1 MNLIVE
7 TQKLQ
12 NYLKA
17 KDFKT
22 VVYGCEKLI
31 TKFPNNAF
39 LFNLLGLALHGNG
52 NYLIAIDKFKRALDL
67 DPNFLPAKNNLA
79 NSYKAIGNFEKAE
92 FYYKN
97 VLKIKP
103 NYIQALNNYANLKAL
118 IFDYYPAI
126 ELYNEALKIKEND
139 ETILFTL
146 ANAYHAIGET
156 DKTKEIAEKILKLHP
171 KHVSAHKLLS
181 SIVDY
186 SKDQANLDQME
197 DIILEKDL
205 SNPQIVDLSFA
216 LGKAYEDL
224 KKFEK
229 SFFYLEK
236 ANKIKKNDANYNI
249 NEERNFFETIKN
261 TFQNFNFK
269 NEKKI
274 FSKIKPI
281 YICGMPRSGTTLVE
295 QIIASHNEV
304 RGAGELDYLSRS
316 IKENIFENNTLS
328 KSRIE
333 EEIFL
338 ESSKIAD
345 DYNKL
350 LGFHKFEEGII
361 TDKAPH
367 NFKWLGVIK
376 LFFKDAKIIHCTRN
390 PKDICLS
397 IFKNFFS
404 SPEMEWSSSQTDIAN
419 FYNLYKQTMEF
430 WNKILGNSI
439 YNIKYESLIN
449 DQEKEV
455 RSLLKFCDLDFD
467 PQCLNHHKSKKTP
480 IRTVSVNQARKPI
493 YSSSINKNQ
502 FYEKNLNEMFSLLD
516 N

>member
-1 MNLIVE
+1 MNLIAE

-67 DPNFLPAKNNLA
+67 DPNFLPSKNNLA

-181 SIVDY
+181 SIVNY
-186 SKDQANLDQME
+186 SKDRANLEQME
-197 DIILEKDL
+197 SIILEKDL

-249 NEERNFFETIKN
+249 TEERNFFETIKN

-295 QIIASHNEV
+295 QIIASHNDV
-304 RGAGELDYLSRS
+304 YGAGELVYIQKL
-316 IKENIFENNTLS
+316 IKEYFLVENELS
-328 KSRIE
+328 IE
-333 EEIFL
+333 KVKEEL
-338 ESSKIAD
+338 EVEENFI
-345 DYNKL
+345 NKEYFKMMD
-350 LGFHKFEEGII
+350 FHKFKENNF
-361 TDKAPH
+361 TDKAPQ
-367 NFKWLGVIK
+367 NYRWLGILK
-376 LFFKDAKIIHCTRN
+376 IFFPNCKIIYCKRN
-390 PKDICLS
+390 AKDNCLS
-397 IFKNFFS
+397 IYKNFFAADDMKWAFDQS
-404 SPEMEWSSSQTDIAN
+404 DIAN
-419 FYNLYKQTMEF
+419 YYNLHLNLMDYWKS
-430 WNKILGNSI
+430 KLGNFI
-439 YNIKYESLIN
+439 YEINYENLVSNKEEEVKKLI
-449 DQEKEV
+449 
-455 RSLLKFCDLDFD
+455 KFCDLEWD
-467 PQCLNHHKSKKTP
+467 PSCLNHHKNNKTP
-480 IRTVSVNQARKPI
+480 IKTVSISQARKPV
-493 YSSSINKNQ
+493 YQSSVNSNSN
-502 FYEKNLNEMFSLLD
+502 YEKYLSEMFNLL
-516 N
+516 

>member
-67 DPNFLPAKNNLA
+67 DPNFLPSKNNLA

-146 ANAYHAIGET
+146 ANAYHAIGQT
-156 DKTKEIAEKILKLHP
+156 HKTKEIAEKILKLNP

-249 NEERNFFETIKN
+249 TEERNFFETIKN

-295 QIIASHNEV
+295 QIIASHNDV
-304 RGAGELDYLSRS
+304 YGAGELVYIQKL
-316 IKENIFENNTLS
+316 IKEYFLVENELS
-328 KSRIE
+328 IE
-333 EEIFL
+333 KVKEEL
-338 ESSKIAD
+338 EVEENFI
-345 DYNKL
+345 NKEYFKMMD
-350 LGFHKFEEGII
+350 FHKFKENNF
-361 TDKAPH
+361 TDKAPQ
-367 NFKWLGVIK
+367 NYRWLGILK
-376 LFFKDAKIIHCTRN
+376 IFFPNCKIIYCKRN
-390 PKDICLS
+390 AKDNCLS
-397 IFKNFFS
+397 IYKNFFAADDMKWAFDQS
-404 SPEMEWSSSQTDIAN
+404 DIAN
-419 FYNLYKQTMEF
+419 YYNLHLNLMDYWKS
-430 WNKILGNSI
+430 KLGNFI
-439 YNIKYESLIN
+439 YEINYENLVSNKEEEVKKLI
-449 DQEKEV
+449 
-455 RSLLKFCDLDFD
+455 KFCDLEWD
-467 PQCLNHHKSKKTP
+467 PSCLNHHKNNKTP
-480 IRTVSVNQARKPI
+480 IKTVSISQARKPV
-493 YSSSINKNQ
+493 YQSSVNSNSN
-502 FYEKNLNEMFSLLD
+502 YEKYLSEMFNLL
-516 N
+516 

>member
-1 MNLIVE
+1 MNLIAE

-31 TKFPNNAF
+31 NKFPNNPF

-146 ANAYHAIGET
+146 ANSYHAIGKT
-156 DKTKEIAEKILKLHP
+156 DKTKEIVEKILKLNP

-181 SIVDY
+181 SLVDY
-186 SKDQANLDQME
+186 SKDRANLDQME
-197 DIILEKDL
+197 GIILEKDL

-224 KKFEK
+224 KEFEK

-236 ANKIKKNDANYNI
+236 ANKIKKNDSNYNLT
-249 NEERNFFETIKN
+249 EERNFFETIKN

-269 NEKKI
+269 NEKKT

-295 QIIASHNEV
+295 QIIASHNDV
-304 RGAGELDYLSRS
+304 YGAGELVYIQKL
-316 IKENIFENNTLS
+316 IKEYFLVENELS
-328 KSRIE
+328 IE
-333 EEIFL
+333 KVKEEL
-338 ESSKIAD
+338 EVEENFI
-345 DYNKL
+345 NKEYFKMMD
-350 LGFHKFEEGII
+350 FHKFKEKNF
-361 TDKAPH
+361 TDKAPQ
-367 NFKWLGVIK
+367 NYRWLGILK
-376 LFFKDAKIIHCTRN
+376 IFFPNCKIIYCKRN
-390 PKDICLS
+390 AKDNCLS
-397 IFKNFFS
+397 IYKNFFAAEDMKWAFDQS
-404 SPEMEWSSSQTDIAN
+404 DIAN
-419 FYNLYKQTMEF
+419 YYNLHLNLMDYWKS
-430 WNKILGNSI
+430 KLGNFI
-439 YNIKYESLIN
+439 YEINYENLVSNKAEEVKKLI
-449 DQEKEV
+449 
-455 RSLLKFCDLDFD
+455 KFCDLEWD
-467 PQCLNHHKSKKTP
+467 PSCLNHHKNNKTP
-480 IRTVSVNQARKPI
+480 IKTVSISQARKPV
-493 YSSSINKNQ
+493 YQSSVNSNSN
-502 FYEKNLNEMFSLLD
+502 YEKYLSEMFNLL
-516 N
+516 

>member
-67 DPNFLPAKNNLA
+67 DPNFLPSKNNLA

-249 NEERNFFETIKN
+249 TEERNFFETIKN

-295 QIIASHNEV
+295 QIIASHNDV
-304 RGAGELDYLSRS
+304 YGAGELVYIQKL
-316 IKENIFENNTLS
+316 IKEYFLVENELS
-328 KSRIE
+328 IE
-333 EEIFL
+333 KVKEEL
-338 ESSKIAD
+338 EVEENFI
-345 DYNKL
+345 NKEYFKMMD
-350 LGFHKFEEGII
+350 FHKFKENNF
-361 TDKAPH
+361 TDKAPQ
-367 NFKWLGVIK
+367 NYRWLGILK
-376 LFFKDAKIIHCTRN
+376 IFFPNCKIIYCKRN
-390 PKDICLS
+390 AKDNCLS
-397 IFKNFFS
+397 IYKNFFAADDMKWAFDQS
-404 SPEMEWSSSQTDIAN
+404 DIAN
-419 FYNLYKQTMEF
+419 YYNLHLNLMDYWKS
-430 WNKILGNSI
+430 KLGNFI
-439 YNIKYESLIN
+439 YEINYENLVSNKEEEVKKLI
-449 DQEKEV
+449 
-455 RSLLKFCDLDFD
+455 KFCDLEWD
-467 PQCLNHHKSKKTP
+467 PSCLNHHKNNKTP
-480 IRTVSVNQARKPI
+480 IKTVSISQARKPV
-493 YSSSINKNQ
+493 YQSSVNSNSNYKK
-502 FYEKNLNEMFSLLD
+502 YLSEMFNLL
-516 N
+516 

>member
-249 NEERNFFETIKN
+249 TEERNFFETIKN

-295 QIIASHNEV
+295 QIIASHNDV
-304 RGAGELDYLSRS
+304 YGAGELVYIQKL
-316 IKENIFENNTLS
+316 IKEYFLVENELS
-328 KSRIE
+328 IE
-333 EEIFL
+333 KVKEEL
-338 ESSKIAD
+338 EVEENFI
-345 DYNKL
+345 NKEYFKMMD
-350 LGFHKFEEGII
+350 FHKFKENNF
-361 TDKAPH
+361 TDKAPQ
-367 NFKWLGVIK
+367 NYRWLGILK
-376 LFFKDAKIIHCTRN
+376 IFFPNCKIIYCKRN
-390 PKDICLS
+390 AKDNCLS
-397 IFKNFFS
+397 IYKNFFAADDMKWAFDQS
-404 SPEMEWSSSQTDIAN
+404 DIAN
-419 FYNLYKQTMEF
+419 YYNLHLNLMDYWKS
-430 WNKILGNSI
+430 KLGNFI
-439 YNIKYESLIN
+439 YEINYENLVSNKEEEVKKLI
-449 DQEKEV
+449 
-455 RSLLKFCDLDFD
+455 KFCDLEWD
-467 PQCLNHHKSKKTP
+467 PSCLNHHKNNKTP
-480 IRTVSVNQARKPI
+480 IKTVSISQARKPV
-493 YSSSINKNQ
+493 YQSSVNSNSN
-502 FYEKNLNEMFSLLD
+502 YEKYLSEMFNLL
-516 N
+516 